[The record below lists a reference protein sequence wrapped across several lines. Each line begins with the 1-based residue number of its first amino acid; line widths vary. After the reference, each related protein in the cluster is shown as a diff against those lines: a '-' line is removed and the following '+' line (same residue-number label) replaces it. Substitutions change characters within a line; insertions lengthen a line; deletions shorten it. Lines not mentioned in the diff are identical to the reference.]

1 MSSVRPWSRGREVF
15 SGTSFL
21 MNPVLPAY
29 FITAYAV
36 ALFCFMLVLCGTR
49 GLPLPIIRDPRLPR
63 GCLHP
68 PRIPPQNNIVCFAK
82 QLFRIII
89 LLTLCSVYA
98 GLCVCLYT
106 RLYAV
111 FMLFDYAKKGVFD
124 DSFTLLLMLALC
136 ASSLCE
142 QCFTFCFMLALCA
155 IFFRYIF
162 SIKYSSILPAL
173 PKRPPPAGV
182 AFFLGCN
189 FLPVLYLD

>member
-1 MSSVRPWSRGREVF
+1 
-15 SGTSFL
+15 
-21 MNPVLPAY
+21 
-29 FITAYAV
+29 
-36 ALFCFMLVLCGTR
+36 MLVTCPGCAWGQHKASVKPAQDSGGEKTIHD
-49 GLPLPIIRDPRLPR
+49 IIRDPRLPR

-89 LLTLCSVYA
+89 LLTLCSVYT
-98 GLCVCLYT
+98 GLCVCLYA

-155 IFFRYIF
+155 IFKIH
-162 SIKYSSILPAL
+162 
-173 PKRPPPAGV
+173 
-182 AFFLGCN
+182 FFN
-189 FLPVLYLD
+189 KI